1 MKRIFILLLVLL
13 CLFTGCG
20 PDVETDYA
28 AAIMV
33 HGDIYFLSEEEIPG
47 EVDESAIL
55 GYTESYT
62 DTFPKKHGET
72 NFNRELG
79 MPYAR
84 VEGGMAVFMDNEWY
98 LCYPMKKGIAPEQEV
113 FLPETMPEDFDFSL
127 TWGCYGISSY
137 DSKSGVL
144 VKTTDA
150 THPEDYVACYKLSEE
165 EKQQI
170 YEIIRTLNPE
180 DYPDVYDPQEGECM
194 SEPSMTLVLTV
205 KSNGTEKAIS
215 AKDIAYAFTAK
226 NKKGQAFLTA
236 CDRIKTLL
244 IETEEW
250 KALPDYEF
258 KYE

>member
-1 MKRIFILLLVLL
+1 MKKILILLLVLL
-13 CLFTGCG
+13 CLFMGCG
-20 PDVETDYA
+20 PDVATDYP

-33 HGDIYFLSEEEIPG
+33 HGNIYYYSVEVIPG

-62 DTFPKKHGET
+62 NTFPEKHGET

-84 VEGGMAVFMDNEWY
+84 VEGGIAVLNDNEWHM
-98 LCYPMKKGIAPEQEV
+98 CYPKAKGNQSEQQV
-113 FLPETMPEDFDFSL
+113 FLPETMPEDFEFSL

-150 THPEDYVACYKLSEE
+150 THPEDYVTYYELAEE
-165 EKQQI
+165 EKLQI
-170 YEIIRTLNPE
+170 YEYIKTLNPE
-180 DYPDVYDPQEGECM
+180 EYPDIYDPQEGGLM

-205 KSNGTEKAIS
+205 KSNGTEKAIT
-215 AKDIAYAFTAK
+215 AKDIAYSFEAE

-236 CDRIKTLL
+236 CKEIQTILT
-244 IETEEW
+244 ETEEW

-258 KYE
+258 LYE